1 LAFPRKPIVPYTF
14 FLCDEILSGGRCRIS
29 ILGCYFGVLFF
40 FGEKRILSLSLNRTQ
55 SVLAQSN
62 FDLWKLIGRLNHTIV
77 QLRWKEL
84 SPYQIPVCQLYIL
97 PTKRT
102 LGENAALSEVARQVE
117 RETHVISKPAVR
129 MEKDGLIKRT
139 KNTPKSN
146 LFKLEL
152 TEKGLEMALMSVHS
166 KGLASLFST
175 LSEEERRHFES
186 ILNKVLIRADAA
198 RSR

>member
-1 LAFPRKPIVPYTF
+1 MKKT
-14 FLCDEILSGGRCRIS
+14 
-29 ILGCYFGVLFF
+29 
-40 FGEKRILSLSLNRTQ
+40 T
-55 SVLAQSN
+55 LAQSN
-62 FDLWKLIGRLNHTIV
+62 FDLWKLIGRLNHLIV
-77 QLRWKEL
+77 HLPQKEL
-84 SPYQIPVCQLYIL
+84 SPYQIPVRRLYVLSTI
-97 PTKRT
+97 RAI
-102 LGENAALSEVARQVE
+102 GANAALSEVARQVE

-146 LFKLEL
+146 LLKLEL
-152 TEKGLEMALMSVHS
+152 TEKGLEMAVMSVHS

-175 LSEEERRHFES
+175 LSEEERRQFES